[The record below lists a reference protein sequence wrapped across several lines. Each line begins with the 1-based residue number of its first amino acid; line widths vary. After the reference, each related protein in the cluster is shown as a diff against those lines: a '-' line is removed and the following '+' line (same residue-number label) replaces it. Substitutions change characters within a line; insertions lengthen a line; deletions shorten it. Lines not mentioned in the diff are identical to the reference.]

1 MEANH
6 KMTRVIGYVDAETL
20 KAVRLRVQERIR
32 APKVSMAQLLKFVF
46 AEYALLELERSVEE
60 KIEHLRKLSE
70 ERQLIEGIA
79 EAEAAIAGATAR
91 LR

>member
-1 MEANH
+1 MEENN
-6 KMTRVIGYVDAETL
+6 KMTRVIGYVDADTL
-20 KAVRLRVQERIR
+20 KAVRLRVQERTR
-32 APKVSMAQLLKFVF
+32 APQVSMAQLLKFVF

-70 ERQLIEGIA
+70 ERQLLEGIA
-79 EAEAAIAGATAR
+79 EAEASIAGSTAR